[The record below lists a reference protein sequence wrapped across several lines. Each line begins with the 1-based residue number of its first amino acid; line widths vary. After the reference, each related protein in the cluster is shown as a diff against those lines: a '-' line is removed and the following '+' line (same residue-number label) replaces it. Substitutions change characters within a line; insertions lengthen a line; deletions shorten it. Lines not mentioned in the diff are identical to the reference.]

1 MSAPRP
7 FDAAARALHWRALGE
22 GEWDL
27 LVIGGGV
34 TGAGIARDAAARGL
48 RVALVEAGD
57 WGQGTS
63 SRSSRLI
70 HGGLRYLQNR
80 DLSLVFEA
88 SSERRRLL
96 ALAPHLV
103 HPLRFLFPV
112 FEWGVGFRTLQ
123 AGMWL
128 YDALSLFR
136 NIGRHQM
143 LDAQEIARQEPG
155 LRQQDLRGGA
165 LYYDA
170 WVDDARL
177 TLATAVDAHRRGA
190 ATVSYAPVTEFLRD
204 VTGVRG
210 ARVRDVLSGAEVE
223 VRAALIINATGPWC
237 DVLRRMADP
246 AVAPRLRPTK
256 GVHIVLRRE
265 RLDNQH
271 AITFESPLDGRV
283 MFVLPWGRFSYV
295 GTTDTDYDGSPRDA
309 VADREDVEY
318 LLASANAIFPRAR
331 LETGDVVSSWAGL
344 RPLLVPDAEDPV
356 SEGRTSR
363 EHAIWRDPAGLLNV
377 AGGKL
382 TTFRVMAAEA
392 VDAAAKILREERS
405 LTVPAS
411 PTEGLPLP
419 GAPDEPWDHFR
430 ERMLARAR
438 GVGLSQEQA
447 DHLLRAYG
455 TATVDLLGA
464 VQENPTMGEPIVA
477 ELPYIRAELA
487 HVVQREMTLTLED
500 ALQRRLHLLYE
511 AEDGGMSVARGVAEL
526 LAREPNLGWDD
537 AEIQRQL
544 AAYRATVA
552 EALSFRPPA

>member
-1 MSAPRP
+1 VSAPLP
-7 FDAAARALHWRALGE
+7 FNARARALHWRALG
-22 GEWDL
+22 GEEWNL

-70 HGGLRYLQNR
+70 HGGLRYLQTG

-112 FEWGVGFRTLQ
+112 YEWGVGFRTLQ

-143 LDAQEIARQEPG
+143 LDPREIARKEPR

-177 TLATAVDAHRRGA
+177 TLATAMDAHRLGA
-190 ATVSYAPVTEFLRD
+190 ATVSYASVTEFLRD
-204 VTGVRG
+204 GAGVQG
-210 ARVRDVLSGAEVE
+210 ARVKDMLSAAEVE

-237 DVLRRMADP
+237 DVVRRLAEP
-246 AVAPRLRPTK
+246 TVTPRLRPTK

-265 RLDNQH
+265 RLDHQH

-295 GTTDTDYDGSPRDA
+295 GTTDTDYGGSPEDA
-309 VADREDVEY
+309 VAEREDMEY
-318 LLASANAIFPRAR
+318 LLASANAIFPEAR
-331 LETGDVVSSWAGL
+331 LENRDVVSSWAGL
-344 RPLLVPDAEDPV
+344 RPLLVPDEEDPV

-363 EHAIWRDPAGLLNV
+363 EHSIWRDPSGLLNV

-382 TTFRVMAAEA
+382 TTFRVMAADA
-392 VDAAAKILREERS
+392 VDAAAEVLGEERGMA
-405 LTVPAS
+405 VPGS
-411 PTEGLPLP
+411 PTEALPLP
-419 GAPDEPWDHFR
+419 GSPDEPWENFR
-430 ERMLARAR
+430 ERMLARAAK
-438 GVGLSQEQA
+438 VGLSHERA
-447 DHLLRAYG
+447 EHLIRAYG
-455 TATVDLLGA
+455 NAVVGLLIA
-464 VQENPTMGEPIVA
+464 VQEDPALGEPILA
-477 ELPYIRAELA
+477 DLTYIRAEA
-487 HVVQREMTLTLED
+487 AYVVQREMALTLAD
-500 ALQRRLHLLYE
+500 VLQRRLHLLYE
-511 AEDGGMSVARGVAEL
+511 AADGGLSVAQHLANCLGKLPELAWSEAEVA
-526 LAREPNLGWDD
+526 
-537 AEIQRQL
+537 RQISAYE
-544 AAYRATVA
+544 AAVTQALHFRAG
-552 EALSFRPPA
+552 L